1 MKNKDLVS
9 NYVHV
14 TTNYDQF
21 KLSEKNRNVLLTV
34 KQFNAFKE
42 DGVISPIFVNE
53 DMIVIDGQHRLEYA
67 KRTNTPIEYIVIQ
80 GLDEDAIVKLNTTQ
94 KSWTTLD
101 YIEAYANE
109 GNQNYIDLIKLLKRF
124 SNFRATVIATIATN
138 TNYGGG
144 VSRDIK
150 NGTLKEIDMPEA
162 IEKLEQIESLFKGE
176 QRLKLSQSV
185 MTAVDTLLQF
195 KKFNLKRLISKLNSL
210 KELDMNIVNYDLTS
224 NSGSTAT
231 KTLLDV
237 YNRDLDIN
245 SPKYIDYSINSK
257 GKLVILAE

>member
-9 NYVHV
+9 NYVYQ

-21 KLSEKNRNVLLTV
+21 KLSEKNRNILLTV

-80 GLDEDAIVKLNTTQ
+80 GLGDDTIVKLNTTQ
-94 KSWTTLD
+94 RAWSTID
-101 YIEAYANE
+101 YIEAYAND
-109 GNQNYIDLIKLLKRF
+109 GSQNYIDLVKLIKRF
-124 SNFRATVIATIATN
+124 NNLQATVIATIATDVPK
-138 TNYGGG
+138 GG
-144 VSRDIK
+144 SITRSIK
-150 NGTLKEIDMPEA
+150 DGTLKEINVPEA
-162 IEKLEQIESLFKGE
+162 IEKLELIESLFEGE
-176 QRLKLSQSV
+176 PRLKSRQ
-185 MTAVDTLLQF
+185 TLVITIYNLLKI
-195 KKFNLKRLISKLNSL
+195 KKFDLGRLISKMNSL
-210 KELDMNIVNYDLTS
+210 REKDMNAVNYDLATKY
-224 NSGSTAT
+224 NSIGT

-237 YNRDLDIN
+237 YNRDLDTN

-257 GKLVILAE
+257 GVLEIVTD

>member
-9 NYVHV
+9 NYVYQ

-21 KLSEKNRNVLLTV
+21 KLSEKNRNILLTV

-53 DMIVIDGQHRLEYA
+53 DMVVIDGQHRLEYA

-80 GLDEDAIVKLNTTQ
+80 SLDEDAIVKLNTTQ
-94 KSWTTLD
+94 KSWSTID
-101 YIEAYANE
+101 YIEAYAND
-109 GNQNYIDLIKLLKRF
+109 GNQNYIDLVKLIKRF
-124 SNFRATVIATIATN
+124 NSIQVTAIAAIAIGKKQH
-138 TNYGGG
+138 GGITPI
-144 VSRDIK
+144 IK
-150 NGTLKEIDMPEA
+150 DGKLKEIDIPKATEA
-162 IEKLEQIESLFKGE
+162 LEHIEFLFKAEPRLKKSQRVMFAVHNMMNIEKFE
-176 QRLKLSQSV
+176 
-185 MTAVDTLLQF
+185 
-195 KKFNLKRLISKLNSL
+195 LKRFILKLNSL
-210 KELDMNIVNYDLTS
+210 KENDMDAVNYKA
-224 NSGSTAT
+224 NSMVGSSSL

-257 GKLVILAE
+257 GKLAIKP

>member
-9 NYVHV
+9 NYVYQ

-21 KLSEKNRNVLLTV
+21 KLSEKNRNILLTV

-53 DMIVIDGQHRLEYA
+53 DMVVIDGQHRLEYA

-80 GLDEDAIVKLNTTQ
+80 GLGDDTIVKLNTTQ
-94 KSWTTLD
+94 RAWSTID
-101 YIEAYANE
+101 YIEAYAND
-109 GNQNYIDLIKLLKRF
+109 GSQNYVDLVKLVKRF
-124 SNFRATVIATIATN
+124 NNLKATVIATIATDVPD
-138 TNYGGG
+138 GG
-144 VSRDIK
+144 SITRSIK
-150 NGTLKEIDMPEA
+150 DGTLKEINMPEA
-162 IEKLEQIESLFKGE
+162 IEKLELIESVFEGE
-176 QRLKLSQSV
+176 PRLKPRQ
-185 MTAVDTLLQF
+185 TLVISIYNLLKI
-195 KKFNLKRLISKLNSL
+195 KKFDLRRLIIKMNALRE
-210 KELDMNIVNYDLTS
+210 KDMNSVKYDLATAYK
-224 NSGSTAT
+224 STVT

-257 GKLVILAE
+257 GLLVIEP

>member
-14 TTNYDQF
+14 TTSYDQF

-94 KSWTTLD
+94 KSWSTLD
-101 YIEAYANE
+101 YVEAYAND
-109 GNQNYIDLIKLLKRF
+109 GNQNYIDLIKLMKQF
-124 SNFRATVIATIATN
+124 NKFQITIIATIAIDS
-138 TNYGGG
+138 NYGGR
-144 VSRDIK
+144 VTASIK
-150 NGTLKEIDMPEA
+150 DGTLKEINIPKA
-162 IEKLEQIESLFKGE
+162 TKVLNSIEKLFKE
-176 QRLKLSQSV
+176 EPRLKRSRAIING
-185 MTAVDTLLQF
+185 TYTLLRNDN
-195 KKFNLKRLISKLNSL
+195 FNLNRLIDKLNGL
-210 KELDMNIVNYDLTS
+210 KNKDLESINYELGTAK
-224 NSGSTAT
+224 STQAI
-231 KTLLDV
+231 KALLDV

-257 GKLVILAE
+257 GVLEIVNK

>member
-21 KLSEKNRNVLLTV
+21 KLSEKNRNILLTV

-94 KSWTTLD
+94 KSWSTLD

-109 GNQNYIDLIKLLKRF
+109 GNQSYIDLITLLKRF
-124 SNFRATVIATIATN
+124 NKLQATVIASIATN
-138 TNYGGG
+138 SSYGGG
-144 VSRDIK
+144 VTASIKDGSLKDIDIQKAIK
-150 NGTLKEIDMPEA
+150 NLDEIETV
-162 IEKLEQIESLFKGE
+162 FNGE
-176 QRLKLSQSV
+176 PRLKRVQSIV
-185 MTAVDTLLQF
+185 TAIY
-195 KKFNLKRLISKLNSL
+195 NLTKEKRFDLNRLVSKLNNL
-210 KELDMNIVNYDLTS
+210 KETDMNAVNYEASTRT
-224 NSGSTAT
+224 GSLAI

-257 GKLVILAE
+257 GVLEIVAG

>member
-1 MKNKDLVS
+1 MKNRDLVS
-9 NYVHV
+9 NYVLV
-14 TTNYDQF
+14 STNYDQF

-34 KQFNAFKE
+34 KQFKAFQE

-67 KRTNTPIEYIVIQ
+67 KRTNTPIEYIVIK

-94 KSWTTLD
+94 KSWNTLD

-124 SNFRATVIATIATN
+124 NKFPTTAVASIANGTSS
-138 TNYGGG
+138 GGG
-144 VSRDIK
+144 ITTKIKDGKLKDIDLNK
-150 NGTLKEIDMPEA
+150 TIGVLED
-162 IEKLEQIESLFKGE
+162 IEYLFDGE
-176 QRLKLSQSV
+176 PRLNKTQSIII
-185 MTAVDTLLQF
+185 AVYNLI
-195 KKFNLKRLISKLNSL
+195 KVEKFDISRLISKLNALRES
-210 KELDMNIVNYDLTS
+210 DINAVNYETTS
-224 NSGSTAT
+224 RSGSMSI
-231 KTLLDV
+231 KVLLDV

-257 GKLVILAE
+257 GNLEILAD